1 MLMFTTMLAVAVLD
15 ATSVT
20 KVTATP
26 MIAAT
31 PLKFYKVDSIDRRP
45 AKKIGFEDKSHL
57 MGISLRATSWCPMY
71 LERPVCLVA
80 SARAKP
86 PPRRRITPQGRRF
99 STGKYCSE
107 GAEVENGQ
115 QLVMMV
121 RFGVKISQVQP
132 THVKEGQT
140 S

>member
-1 MLMFTTMLAVAVLD
+1 MLMFTTILAVAVLE

-31 PLKFYKVDSIDRRP
+31 PLKFYKVDSVDRRP
-45 AKKIGFEDKSHL
+45 AKKIGFEGTLHL
-57 MGISLRATSWCPMY
+57 IGISLRATSWCPMY

-99 STGKYCSE
+99 STGKYCLE
-107 GAEVENGQ
+107 GAGVENGNHCIGYDDQ
-115 QLVMMV
+115 CCVYC
-121 RFGVKISQVQP
+121 
-132 THVKEGQT
+132 
-140 S
+140 

>member
-1 MLMFTTMLAVAVLD
+1 MLMFTTMLAVAVLE

-31 PLKFYKVDSIDRRP
+31 PLYFYKADSVDRKP
-45 AKKIGFEDKSHL
+45 TKKIRFGGKVHL
-57 MGISLRATSWCPMY
+57 IGISLRATSWCPMY

-99 STGKYCSE
+99 STGKYCLE
-107 GAEVENGQ
+107 GAGVENGNHCIGHDDQ
-115 QLVMMV
+115 CCVLLA
-121 RFGVKISQVQP
+121 R
-132 THVKEGQT
+132 
-140 S
+140 

>member
-1 MLMFTTMLAVAVLD
+1 MLMFTTMLAVAVLE

-31 PLKFYKVDSIDRRP
+31 PLYFYKADSVDRKP
-45 AKKIGFEDKSHL
+45 TKKIRFEGTLHL
-57 MGISLRATSWCPMY
+57 IGISLRATSWCPMY

-99 STGKYCSE
+99 STGKYFS
-107 GAEVENGQ
+107 EVESGQ
-115 QLVMMV
+115 PLVMMV
-121 RFGVKISQVQP
+121 SVVERVSQVKR
-132 THVKEGQT
+132 THSREGQT
-140 S
+140 R